1 MSSKGT
7 KKQKL
12 AKGYAAKPGY
22 TLQQESKLRTVSNYY
37 SPTSPSYDATS
48 PSYDATSPS
57 YDATSP
63 SYDSVSLPFDP
74 VNTYSP
80 TSPSYDAM
88 SPVYS
93 PFSPAYDPVSPSL
106 DPTMDTS
113 SPTFSSSSPASPSYT
128 PTSPSYLAPKDLFA
142 AYEGPEKTDQLEKT
156 YKTQNDKTIAEKKII
171 IPAVEWIQKAMVD
184 NPEGVDLLFSKA
196 FANYSFQWDGAI
208 NTYLRSGKAIFDN
221 PDYKKATYEK
231 YKIDRYR
238 DFYGKI
244 PKTSEE
250 ALANI
255 VRRISIMDYFFEH
268 NAPKTGPEGKIVWR
282 GKKRDYYSKKGDLFS
297 KSKKGIMLENGYM
310 STSENI
316 KTAVRFAD
324 FDCCVYR
331 IKIDPGIPY
340 VEMKRF
346 SAFEHEEE
354 ILLPHHLKIIRSRK
368 ISHERVLRP
377 GLIKTEILN
386 MKVIH
391 IRVSKS
397 DESRFT

>member
-22 TLQQESKLRTVSNYY
+22 TSLQESKLRTVSDYYSPTSPTY

-48 PSYDATSPS
+48 PTYSP
-57 YDATSP
+57 TSP
-63 SYDSVSLPFDP
+63 SYDSVGLPFDP
-74 VNTYSP
+74 VDTYSPTSPSYSP

-88 SPVYS
+88 SPSYS

-106 DPTMDTS
+106 DPAMNTYS
-113 SPTFSSSSPASPSYT
+113 
-128 PTSPSYLAPKDLFA
+128 PTSPSYSPTSPTYLAPKDLFA
-142 AYEGPEKTDQLEKT
+142 AYAEPEKTDKIQK
-156 YKTQNDKTIAEKKII
+156 DKTIAEKKII
-171 IPAVEWIQKAMVD
+171 IPAVEWIPKAFKD
-184 NPEGVDLLFSKA
+184 DPEGVDLLFSKA

-208 NTYLRSGKAIFDN
+208 NLYLRNGQAIFDN

-255 VRRISIMDYFFEH
+255 VKRISIMDYFFQH
-268 NAPKTGPEGKIVWR
+268 NAPRTGPEGKIVWR
-282 GKKRDYYSKKGDLFS
+282 GKKRDYYSKKTDLFS

-354 ILLPHHLKIIRSRK
+354 ILLPHHLKIVRSRK

-397 DESRFT
+397 DECRFT